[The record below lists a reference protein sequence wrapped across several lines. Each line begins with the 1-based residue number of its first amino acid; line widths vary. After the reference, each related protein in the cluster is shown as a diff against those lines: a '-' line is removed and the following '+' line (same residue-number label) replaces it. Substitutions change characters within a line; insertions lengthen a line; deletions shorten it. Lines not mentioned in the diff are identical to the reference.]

1 MKRVQSKVF
10 KNYQYFVQTLGYVLL
25 EARKH
30 HTHTKYCFLCNL
42 MKNEVSDIMDPEEN
56 LSEIRR
62 FFVISFALSF
72 LVRNDIF
79 SCVLQIKSLDI

>member
-1 MKRVQSKVF
+1 
-10 KNYQYFVQTLGYVLL
+10 
-25 EARKH
+25 
-30 HTHTKYCFLCNL
+30 